1 MPAPTLYSI
10 GRSDRVLGHQAS
22 WAATPARRPSRL
34 DFLRPRF
41 RAVEPL
47 ESRHVFS
54 APADPPVQPP
64 VDDVPAVAPPLVVMD
79 DPAWPSANIINTWH
93 EANEE
98 NNVVVFKV
106 NVTGSSKKGD

>member
-1 MPAPTLYSI
+1 LRPTL
-10 GRSDRVLGHQAS
+10 
-22 WAATPARRPSRL
+22 
-34 DFLRPRF
+34 

-64 VDDVPAVAPPLVVMD
+64 VDDVPAIADAPVLVVMD
-79 DPAWPSANIINTWH
+79 DPAWQSANIH